1 MRITRLAISKR
12 RGVMHGACQSE
23 GICFRGVVQN
33 GDRKSCVYVSTRREN
48 CADPTEA
55 GKPSPG
61 RHWSALALIGGLD
74 GGEGPWHMACTHSCP
89 RGYRGGSAATRGLAM
104 RYSILLIAF
113 LSFTALG
120 CGPRAKPVTL
130 DVPVNHPVS
139 VAPAQLEPGAGKV
152 TAIDVP
158 FGSGRYQYKAKDLA
172 VLQQMLD
179 ETNPMP
185 GAPEDSLQIHVV
197 VRRFLVAY
205 HESEAAGIA
214 CFAWALTNPQRELIF
229 NETVY
234 GAAYTTWKGVNG
246 VKNPIHQGITKR
258 VHTATQ
264 AVASGLAPGPPP
276 ISVYED
282 YQSAAA
288 AIPDALGPTFVVTLK
303 RGGVERGLEYA
314 GETGEEFA
322 RCDDSVDWYHRLG
335 IAPPVQEAPPEESA
349 DEPPSTI
356 SEPPTENPAP

>member
-1 MRITRLAISKR
+1 MRITRPAISKR

-33 GDRKSCVYVSTRREN
+33 GGRKSCVYVSTRREN

-61 RHWSALALIGGLD
+61 RHWSALAFIGGLD

-89 RGYRGGSAATRGLAM
+89 RGYRGGSAATCGLAM

-120 CGPRAKPVTL
+120 CAPRAQTVTL
-130 DVPVNHPVS
+130 DIPVHHPVS
-139 VAPAQLEPGAGKV
+139 VAPAELEPGSSKV

-158 FGSGRYQYKAKDLA
+158 FGGGAYRYKDKDLA

-185 GAPEDSLQIHVV
+185 AAVGESFRVHVLI
-197 VRRFLVAY
+197 RRFLVSY
-205 HESEAAGIA
+205 HQSEAVGIA
-214 CFAWALTNPQRELIF
+214 CIAWALTNPRDELIF
-229 NETVY
+229 NETFY
-234 GAAYTTWKGVNG
+234 AAKYTGNKGVNG
-246 VKNPIHQGITKR
+246 VKKPIHKGITKR

-264 AVASGLAPGPPP
+264 SVASGLPPGPPP
-276 ISVYED
+276 TSVYED
-282 YQSAAA
+282 YESAAA
-288 AIPDALGPTFVVTLK
+288 AIPDELGRILVINFG
-303 RGGVERGLEYA
+303 RGGVTRGVEYQ

-322 RCDDSVDWYHRLG
+322 RCGDEIDWYYRLG
-335 IAPPVQEAPPEESA
+335 IPRPAEEPSSTTPLPPEG
-349 DEPPSTI
+349 EPSP
-356 SEPPTENPAP
+356 

>member
-1 MRITRLAISKR
+1 MK
-12 RGVMHGACQSE
+12 
-23 GICFRGVVQN
+23 
-33 GDRKSCVYVSTRREN
+33 REN
-48 CADPTEA
+48 CADPTDA
-55 GKPSPG
+55 GKPPPG
-61 RHWSALALIGGLD
+61 IHWSTLAFIGSLD
-74 GGEGPWHMACTHSCP
+74 GREWPWHTACTHSCP
-89 RGYRGGSAATRGLAM
+89 RGYRGGSTATPGLAM

-113 LSFTALG
+113 LSFTTLG

-139 VAPAQLEPGAGKV
+139 VAPAELEPGAGKV

-158 FGSGRYQYKAKDLA
+158 FGGGRHQYKDKDLA

-185 GAPEDSLQIHVV
+185 GAPEESLQIHVV

-205 HESEAAGIA
+205 HESEVAGIA
-214 CFAWALTNPQRELIF
+214 CVAWALTNPQRELIF
-229 NETVY
+229 NETIY

-246 VKNPIHQGITKR
+246 VKNPIHQGIAKR

-288 AIPDALGPTFVVTLK
+288 AIPDALGPTVVVTLK

-335 IAPPVQEAPPEESA
+335 IAPPVQEAPPEEST